1 MPDIQELF
9 AQVDASLDDI
19 IALEQALVRIPSVN
33 TGFMP
38 TGDETPVCE
47 LARDFLAEDGIQS
60 EILESAPNRG
70 NLIARME
77 GMSGKAG
84 LLFMSHTDVVPVED
98 ESKWQFPPFSA
109 TIHEGRIFGRGA
121 SDCKGLL
128 TCQLMAVRLL
138 KRNGIELEDG
148 LILAAGADEE
158 HGGRYGFGWLADNHP
173 DKLAAPFAVNE
184 GGGTPVRA
192 AGALTY
198 ILGVGEKGRLQVE
211 IDIKGTSSHASVP
224 WQGTNALY
232 RLSQALNSIEGY
244 DAERDISTAIFDH
257 LSTFAIEDK
266 PSPANVDAIIA
277 DIESENPRFASML
290 RALSRMTLTPT
301 MVRGGIKSN
310 SVPESIRLTCDV
322 RTLPHQDD
330 EYVRRQ
336 LDEVLADV
344 PGVSYEIDYMA
355 RPNSS
360 PFESPLASSLQ
371 RVTAQALERDDIQW
385 VPAISNGFTDSR
397 FTRPL
402 GTVTYGF
409 TGSHP
414 DDDPMLNFTHGTNE
428 SVGIKSL
435 VSGTKI
441 MLGLACDML
450 AVK

>member
-1 MPDIQELF
+1 MPDLTDLF
-9 AQVDASLDDI
+9 RQVDEAENDI
-19 IALEQALVRIPSVN
+19 VALEQALVRIPSVN

-47 LARDFLAEDGIQS
+47 LARDFLAEDGVES

-70 NLIARME
+70 NLIARLE
-77 GMSGKAG
+77 GRSGNAG
-84 LLFMSHTDVVPVED
+84 LMFMSHTDVVPVED
-98 ESKWQFPPFSA
+98 ESKWRFPPFSA
-109 TIHEGRIFGRGA
+109 TIAEGRVFGRGA
-121 SDCKGLL
+121 TDCKGLL
-128 TCQLMAVRLL
+128 TAQLMAVRIL

-158 HGGRYGFGWLADNHP
+158 HGGRYGFGWLADNYP
-173 DKLAAPFAVNE
+173 EKLAAPFAVNE
-184 GGGTPVRA
+184 GGGTPIEA

-198 ILGVGEKGRLQVE
+198 VLGVGEKGRLQVE
-211 IDIKGTSSHASVP
+211 IDVKGTSSHASVP

-232 RLSQALNSIEGY
+232 RLSRALSSIEGFEA
-244 DAERDISTAIFDH
+244 DRDTSGAIFDH
-257 LSTFAIEDK
+257 LSTFAIEHK
-266 PSPANVDAIIA
+266 PSAENVDDIIA
-277 DIESENPRFASML
+277 EIETDNPRFASML

-330 EYVRRQ
+330 DYVRQQ
-336 LDEVLADV
+336 LDEVLADI

-360 PFESPLASSLQ
+360 PFDSPLSDSIRRVTGQALQ
-371 RVTAQALERDDIQW
+371 RDNIQW

-409 TGSHP
+409 SGSHP
-414 DDDPMLNFTHGTNE
+414 DDDPMLNFSHGTNE

>member
-1 MPDIQELF
+1 MPDLTDLF
-9 AQVDASLDDI
+9 RQVDEAENDI
-19 IALEQALVRIPSVN
+19 VALEQSLVRIPSVN

-47 LARDFLAEDGIQS
+47 LARDFLAEDGIES

-77 GMSGKAG
+77 GRSGNAG
-84 LLFMSHTDVVPVED
+84 LMFMSHTDVVPVED
-98 ESKWQFPPFSA
+98 ESKWRFPPFSA
-109 TIHEGRIFGRGA
+109 TIADGRVFGRGA
-121 SDCKGLL
+121 TDCKGLL
-128 TCQLMAVRLL
+128 TAQLMAVRIL

-158 HGGRYGFGWLADNHP
+158 HGGRYGFGWLADNYP
-173 DKLAAPFAVNE
+173 EKLAAPFAVNE
-184 GGGTPVRA
+184 GGGTPIEA

-198 ILGVGEKGRLQVE
+198 VLGVGEKGRLQVE
-211 IDIKGTSSHASVP
+211 IDVKGTSSHASVP

-232 RLSQALNSIEGY
+232 RLSRALSSIEGFEA
-244 DAERDISTAIFDH
+244 DRDTSGAIFDH
-257 LSTFAIEDK
+257 LSTFAIEHK
-266 PSPANVDAIIA
+266 PSAENVDDIIA
-277 DIESENPRFASML
+277 EIETDNPRFASML

-330 EYVRRQ
+330 DYVRQQ
-336 LDEVLADV
+336 LDEVLADI

-360 PFESPLASSLQ
+360 PFDSPLSDSIRRVTGQALQ
-371 RVTAQALERDDIQW
+371 RDNIQW

-409 TGSHP
+409 SGSHP
-414 DDDPMLNFTHGTNE
+414 DDDPMLNYTHGTNE

>member
-1 MPDIQELF
+1 MADLNELF

-47 LARDFLAEDGIQS
+47 LARDFLAEDGIES

-77 GMSGKAG
+77 GRSGNAG

-98 ESKWQFPPFSA
+98 DAKWQFPPFSA
-109 TIHEGRIFGRGA
+109 TIHDGRIFGRGA

-138 KRNGIELEDG
+138 RRNGIELEDG

-184 GGGTPVRA
+184 GGGTPVKA

-211 IDIKGTSSHASVP
+211 IDVKGTSSHASVP

-244 DAERDISTAIFDH
+244 DAERDTSTAIFDH
-257 LSTFAIEDK
+257 LSTFAIEDR
-266 PSPANVDAIIA
+266 PSPYNVDAIIA
-277 DIESENPRFASML
+277 DIEAENPRFASML

-336 LDEVLADV
+336 LDEVLTNI

-371 RVTAQALERDDIQW
+371 RITAQALERDDIQW

-402 GTVTYGF
+402 GTITYGF

>member
-1 MPDIQELF
+1 M
-9 AQVDASLDDI
+9 
-19 IALEQALVRIPSVN
+19 
-33 TGFMP
+33 
-38 TGDETPVCE
+38 
-47 LARDFLAEDGIQS
+47 
-60 EILESAPNRG
+60 
-70 NLIARME
+70 
-77 GMSGKAG
+77 
-84 LLFMSHTDVVPVED
+84 
-98 ESKWQFPPFSA
+98 
-109 TIHEGRIFGRGA
+109 
-121 SDCKGLL
+121 
-128 TCQLMAVRLL
+128 
-138 KRNGIELEDG
+138 
-148 LILAAGADEE
+148 
-158 HGGRYGFGWLADNHP
+158 
-173 DKLAAPFAVNE
+173 
-184 GGGTPVRA
+184 
-192 AGALTY
+192 
-198 ILGVGEKGRLQVE
+198 E

-232 RLSQALNSIEGY
+232 RLSSALNSIEGFNP
-244 DAERDISTAIFDH
+244 ERDTSTAIFDH
-257 LSTFAIEDK
+257 LSTFAIEDR
-266 PSPANVDAIIA
+266 PSAANVDAIIA
-277 DIESENPRFASML
+277 DIEPDNPRFASML

-330 EYVRRQ
+330 QYVRER
-336 LDEVLADV
+336 LDEVLADI

-360 PFESPLASSLQ
+360 PFESPLATSLR

-450 AVK
+450 AAR

>member
-1 MPDIQELF
+1 MPSIEELF
-9 AQVDASLDDI
+9 SQVDAAQDDI
-19 IALEQALVRIPSVN
+19 ISLEQALVRIPSVN

-38 TGDETPVCE
+38 TGNETPVCE
-47 LARDFLAEDGIQS
+47 LVRDFLSEDGVQS

-70 NLIARME
+70 NLIARVE
-77 GMSGKAG
+77 GRSGSAG

-98 ESKWQFPPFSA
+98 ETKWQFPPFSA
-109 TIHEGRIFGRGA
+109 TIHEGRIFGRGS

-128 TCQLMAVRLL
+128 TCQLMAIRLL

-173 DKLAAPFAVNE
+173 EKLAAPYAVNE
-184 GGGTPVRA
+184 GGGTPVKA

-232 RLSQALNSIEGY
+232 RLSTALNSIEGY
-244 DAERDISTAIFDH
+244 SPERDTSTAIFDH
-257 LSTFAIEDK
+257 LSTFAIEDR
-266 PSPANVDAIIA
+266 PSPSNVDAIIA
-277 DIESENPRFASML
+277 DIEPDNPRFASML
-290 RALSRMTLTPT
+290 RALSRMTLPPT

-310 SVPESIRLTCDV
+310 SVPESIQLTCDV

-336 LDEVLADV
+336 LDEVLSDI

-360 PFESPLASSLQ
+360 PFESPLATSLQ
-371 RVTAQALERDDIQW
+371 RVTAQALDRDDIQW

-435 VSGTKI
+435 ISGTKI